1 MKSNTSGRVRSI
13 FVHLV
18 LIFLSFLCLFFFY
31 ILIVNATR
39 SHADLQKGFSA
50 LPGKYFLENLKNV
63 ANDGSFPMFRGIL
76 NSVVVSSCSA
86 ALCTYFSSL
95 TAYGLYAYDFKMKK
109 AAFTFIMA
117 ILVMPTQVTAM
128 GFLRLIT
135 KMGMYD
141 SLLPLIIPSIA
152 SPAVFYFMYSY
163 LQSSLP
169 LSLVEAA
176 RIDGSGEF
184 RTFNSIVL
192 PIMKPAVA
200 VQAIFTFVGSWN
212 NYFVPALIIQ
222 SKSKMTVP
230 ILIATL
236 RGADYM
242 NFDMGKIYM
251 MITVAIIAKKRNY
264 PTTREKFPPAK
275 VVAKQALDSFWGL
288 FFPFGIILGMRFGM
302 FTPSEGGAVAVLY
315 CFVIGKLVYKRLSFR
330 KHFVP
335 IVLDTIAGTSSVV
348 LIMVSASVFGQY
360 MTWINLP
367 KIVPTAVLN
376 LTSNKYAFLML
387 TNVILL
393 IMGMFLEGGAALMII
408 TPLLLPVARSLGIG
422 VYHFGLVAIVNIM
435 IGGITPPFGSMMF
448 TTCGITKCPISDF
461 LKEVWP
467 FIVCLVLVLLL
478 LTFCPTL
485 INIVPDLIYGAEGG
499 I

>member
-1 MKSNTSGRVRSI
+1 MTLTFTQIIPILLVFLLYFAGLPIVYALFGST
-13 FVHLV
+13 FFYFLV
-18 LIFLSFLCLFFFY
+18 LDPSTQCWLLLQKVMNSTQSFSMLAIPFFIMSGSVMNFGGISDKMMDFCECVTGHMRGGLAQVNVLLSMLMGGCSGSANADCAMQSKMLVPEMEKRGYSKAFSAA
-31 ILIVNATR
+31 ITAASSAATPVIPPGVNLIVYCLIAQASLGRTF
-39 SHADLQKGFSA
+39 AAGYV
-50 LPGKYFLENLKNV
+50 P
-63 ANDGSFPMFRGIL
+63 GIL
-76 NSVVVSSCSA
+76 M
-86 ALCTYFSSL
+86 SL
-95 TAYGLYAYDFKMKK
+95 
-109 AAFTFIMA
+109 
-117 ILVMPTQVTAM
+117 
-128 GFLRLIT
+128 
-135 KMGMYD
+135 
-141 SLLPLIIPSIA
+141 S
-152 SPAVFYFMYSY
+152 
-163 LQSSLP
+163 
-169 LSLVEAA
+169 
-176 RIDGSGEF
+176 
-184 RTFNSIVL
+184 
-192 PIMKPAVA
+192 
-200 VQAIFTFVGSWN
+200 
-212 NYFVPALIIQ
+212 
-222 SKSKMTVP
+222 
-230 ILIATL
+230 
-236 RGADYM
+236 
-242 NFDMGKIYM
+242 M

-367 KIVPTAVLN
+367 RIVTTAVLN

-435 IGGITPPFGSMMF
+435 IGGITPPFDSMMF

-467 FIVCLVLVLLL
+467 FIVCLILVLLL